1 MLQWFV
7 FDWRTLTP
15 LIKNRKDAC
24 PTQDRRALRAGVSV
38 VKCGRQANGLMQTFG
53 ALKAAVRQ
61 SDLAWEGRSDFI
73 RRKNEHEQI
82 DQRWVFD
89 IKRRDWSDRNDDERN
104 AKSVKCVGNAT
115 GKTDHE
121 RFGKRD
127 DHSCGS
133 VSCPF
138 GFWIIR
144 SLDSE

>member
-1 MLQWFV
+1 MSNAGSSCIACRRQ
-7 FDWRTLTP
+7 RGQMRAAGKRP
-15 LIKNRKDAC
+15 DA
-24 PTQDRRALRAGVSV
+24 D
-38 VKCGRQANGLMQTFG
+38 FG